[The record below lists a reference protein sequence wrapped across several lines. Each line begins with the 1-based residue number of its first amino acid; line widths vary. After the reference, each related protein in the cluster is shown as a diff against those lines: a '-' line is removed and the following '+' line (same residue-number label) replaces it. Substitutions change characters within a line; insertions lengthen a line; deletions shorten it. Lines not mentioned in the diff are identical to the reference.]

1 MAVAVAAENAAG
13 EVVADIVA
21 GVVLE
26 QVAAAGIAD
35 LWVLV
40 SD

>member
-1 MAVAVAAENAAG
+1 MVVAAENTVG
-13 EVVADIVA
+13 EKEVAYIVA
-21 GVVLE
+21 VVVLE

-35 LWVLV
+35 LWVPV